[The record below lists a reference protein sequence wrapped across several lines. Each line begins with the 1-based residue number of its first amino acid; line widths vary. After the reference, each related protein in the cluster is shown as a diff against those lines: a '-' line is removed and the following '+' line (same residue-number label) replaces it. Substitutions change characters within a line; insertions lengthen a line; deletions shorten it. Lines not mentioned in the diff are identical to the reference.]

1 MRMLTFLLK
10 KDYFIVTFTLAG
22 MRVRATPPT
31 MKVFA
36 KTFTPTPF
44 FTSRGQRML
53 LSDERLKQQ
62 AEKASRTL
70 ASAGMNAAAF
80 HELQVNH

>member
-1 MRMLTFLLK
+1 
-10 KDYFIVTFTLAG
+10 
-22 MRVRATPPT
+22 
-31 MKVFA
+31 
-36 KTFTPTPF
+36 
-44 FTSRGQRML
+44 ML